1 MPTRADDELEIMRLL
16 ARLAQAVDDRDADA
30 YRDCLADEVVCLVSD
45 ASPNEVWRAVP
56 GEAYARR
63 AVESVSG
70 FDWTHH
76 RLCNFVI
83 VIDGERAHGKVDV
96 VAQMQA
102 PTADDGGA
110 PPMLTVGGRYDL
122 EFGKVATEWRITKR
136 NMRTRY
142 TIGDPAA
149 LARARGER
157 PPDRAVVTARHV
169 NRHEREG

>member
-56 GEAYARR
+56 REAYARR
-63 AVESVSG
+63 AVESVSA

-83 VIDGERAHGKVDV
+83 VVAGERAHGKVDV

-102 PTADDGGA
+102 PTATDTA
-110 PPMLTVGGRYDL
+110 EAATSTPAM
-122 EFGKVATEWRITKR
+122 ATEW
-136 NMRTRY
+136 MRSSPPG
-142 TIGDPAA
+142 IDS
-149 LARARGER
+149 R
-157 PPDRAVVTARHV
+157 PWAMTLWTMFRQLL
-169 NRHEREG
+169 

>member
-1 MPTRADDELEIMRLL
+1 MPR
-16 ARLAQAVDDRDADA
+16 
-30 YRDCLADEVVCLVSD
+30 
-45 ASPNEVWRAVP
+45 
-56 GEAYARR
+56 EAYARR

-83 VIDGERAHGKVDV
+83 VTDGERAHGKVDI

-102 PTADDGGA
+102 PTAADGGA

-122 EFGKVATEWRITKR
+122 EFSKVATEWRITKR
-136 NMRTRY
+136 HMRTRY

-149 LARARGER
+149 LVRGRNGAPSE
-157 PPDRAVVTARHV
+157 PT
-169 NRHEREG
+169 

>member
-1 MPTRADDELEIMRLL
+1 MSTRADDELEIMRLL

-30 YRDCLADEVVCLVSD
+30 YRDCLADEVVCLVPD
-45 ASPNEVWRAVP
+45 TSPNEIWRAMP

-76 RLCNFVI
+76 CLCNFVI
-83 VIDGERAHGKVDV
+83 VVDSERAHGKVDV

-102 PTADDGGA
+102 PAIDDGGA

-122 EFGKVATEWRITKR
+122 EFSKVATEWRITKR
-136 NMRTRY
+136 HMRTRY

-149 LARARGER
+149 LARGRNGAPGE
-157 PPDRAVVTARHV
+157 PT
-169 NRHEREG
+169 